1 MSGSLEYSQS
11 YYGHP
16 SRALPQ
22 IVPVAKRTIGAS
34 IAQPKPEI
42 KNYRIDPRHQAVKPN
57 SCQKLEKRVTAIES
71 EMQKTERALQ
81 DVCEKLETM
90 YIQILFQGVICRLI
104 SQQVT
109 VAHKQRLNS
118 HGVFA
123 ANQIKSRNRTQFF

>member
-1 MSGSLEYSQS
+1 MSGPLDYSQS

-16 SRALPQ
+16 PRSLPQ
-22 IVPVAKRTIGAS
+22 FVPVPKRTIGAS

-42 KNYRIDPRHQAVKPN
+42 KNYRIDPRHQAVKPD
-57 SCQKLEKRVTAIES
+57 SCQKLEKRVMAIES
-71 EMQKTERALQ
+71 KIEKTERALQ

-90 YIQILFQGVICRLI
+90 YIQILFQGVTCRLI

-109 VAHKQRLNS
+109 VARKQRLNS

-123 ANQIKSRNRTQFF
+123 ANQIKS